1 MVSDEACDFV
11 QASAN
16 SGSVCC
22 ARFATARTSSGL
34 DWRFPASVAGVGIFM
49 ALVYILL
56 RRTANY
62 SDRRF
67 GFVVLLCLMFLSV
80 LARSRQ

>member
-1 MVSDEACDFV
+1 MSPMKPAASFKRRLTPVAFV
-11 QASAN
+11 VL
-16 SGSVCC
+16 GL
-22 ARFATARTSSGL
+22 ATMWTSSGL